1 MKLLSLCLIVVFVI
15 GAYVYFLEHN
25 RQTYEQGVVELKLGN
40 VDRSVALLEQS
51 AKRGSNQ
58 AVSLLAELY
67 AVGKHVPADRRQA
80 LHYVNKLKREQKNQV
95 VQAIVYALEH
105 REQDSDKDELAFWRS
120 HLSKVEMLEK

>member
-1 MKLLSLCLIVVFVI
+1 MKLLFLCLTVVFVI
-15 GAYVYFLEHN
+15 GAYVYFLDHN
-25 RQTYEQGVVELKLGN
+25 RQIYEQGVVELKLGN
-40 VDRSVALLEQS
+40 ADRAVTLLEKA

-58 AVSLLAELY
+58 AISLLAELY

-105 REQDSDKDELAFWRS
+105 SEQ
-120 HLSKVEMLEK
+120 